1 MKLISAA
8 RMRDLERRVIQE
20 RGISGQELM
29 DRAGRGVAEVVR
41 HLADSSG
48 TVNPS
53 ALLFAGRGN
62 NGGDAFATARHLQ
75 EMGFDTIVW
84 IAGTESEIHG
94 DALKH
99 LSLAKSEGIEIEEY
113 PTREDWEN
121 NLAYPYIADFLVD
134 GLLGTGSTG
143 PARGPVVGAIR
154 YINAIGND
162 AFVVSID
169 LPSGIHADTGIAEGD
184 AVNADV
190 TATLGLPKIG
200 LVAPAALEFVGG
212 IEVIDIG
219 LPSDLV
225 EALPPES
232 ELELI
237 YSTELKKLL
246 PRRLRSSHKGT
257 YGHALLVGG
266 ARGYA
271 GAIALAARAALRSG
285 VGRVT
290 VLTPEGIVPVVAGA
304 ALEAMVFGVA
314 ETTIGSIA
322 ADAWEPW
329 ASRMGEFDAL
339 LTGPGL
345 TRHPDTMRWIRRLL
359 AEVEIPLVLD
369 ADALNVLSGESEL
382 LAEARSSIVITPHP
396 GEMARLLETD
406 TTTVQADRLAAAR
419 RATEATRATV
429 VLKGAGT
436 LVAAL
441 DRPVRINMTGNPG
454 MASGGAGDVLAGLLT
469 GLLAQGLTP
478 FDAACAAVFVHGRA
492 GDMAAWRGSQTGLT
506 AGDIIGEIPYAFR
519 ELTWR

>member
-20 RGISGQELM
+20 RGIDGHELM

-41 HLADSSG
+41 HLADSAG

-62 NGGDAFATARHLQ
+62 NGGDAFAAARHLQ
-75 EMGFDTIVW
+75 EMGFDVIVW
-84 IAGTESEIHG
+84 IAGSESQIHG

-99 LSLAKSEGIEIEEY
+99 LSLAKSEGIEVEEY
-113 PTREDWEN
+113 PTREDWEE

-134 GLLGTGSTG
+134 GLLGTGSSG
-143 PARGPVVGAIR
+143 PARGPVAGAIR

-169 LPSGIHADTGIAEGD
+169 LPSGIHADTGVAEGE

-219 LPSDLV
+219 LPPDLV
-225 EALPPES
+225 EALPSES

-257 YGHALLVGG
+257 YGHALLIGG

-271 GAIALAARAALRSG
+271 GAVALSARAALRSG

-290 VLTPEGIVPVVAGA
+290 VLTPHSIVSIVAGA
-304 ALEAMVFGVA
+304 ALEAMVFGVP
-314 ETTIGSIA
+314 ETPQGSIA
-322 ADAWEPW
+322 TSAWDAWAP
-329 ASRMGEFDAL
+329 RVGEFDAIL
-339 LTGPGL
+339 AGPGL
-345 TRHPDTMRWIRRLL
+345 TCHPDTVRLIHRLL
-359 AEVEIPLVLD
+359 DDAEVPLVLD
-369 ADALNVLSGESEL
+369 ADALNVLAGEPER
-382 LAEARSSIVITPHP
+382 LAESRSSLVITPHP
-396 GEMARLLETD
+396 GEMARLLGTD
-406 TTTVQADRLAAAR
+406 AAAVQSDRLGVAR
-419 RATEATRATV
+419 RAAELTRATV

-436 LVAAL
+436 LVTAR
-441 DRPVRINMTGNPG
+441 DRPICINMTGNPG
-454 MASGGAGDVLAGLLT
+454 MACGGAGDVLAGLLA
-469 GLLAQGLTP
+469 GLLAQGLAP

>member
-1 MKLISAA
+1 MKLISSA
-8 RMRDLERRVIQE
+8 RMRDIENRTIRE
-20 RGISGQELM
+20 RGIAGHELM

-41 HLADSSG
+41 HLADAAG

-62 NGGDAFATARHLQ
+62 NGGDAFAAARHLRD
-75 EMGFDTIVW
+75 MGFDVVVW
-84 IAGTESEIHG
+84 LAGAESQVHG

-99 LSLAKSEGIEIEEY
+99 LSLMKSEGIELEEY
-113 PTREDWEN
+113 PTREDWDE
-121 NLAYPYIADFLVD
+121 NLAFPYVADFLVD
-134 GLLGTGSTG
+134 GLLGTGATG
-143 PARGPVVGAIR
+143 PARGPVARAIQ

-169 LPSGIHADTGIAEGD
+169 LPSGINADTGIAEGD

-200 LVAPAALEFVGG
+200 LVSPAAQEFVGG

-225 EALPPES
+225 EALPSES

-257 YGHALLVGG
+257 YGHVLLVGG

-271 GAIALAARAALRSG
+271 GAISLAARAALRSG
-285 VGRVT
+285 AGLVSA
-290 VLTPEGIVPVVAGA
+290 LTPDGVAPVVAGA
-304 ALEAMVFGVA
+304 ALEAMVHA
-314 ETTIGSIA
+314 APETSEGSISA
-322 ADAWEPW
+322 AAWDAIRPRI
-329 ASRMGEFDAL
+329 SEFDAVL
-339 LTGPGL
+339 LGPGL
-345 TRHPDTMRWIRRLL
+345 TRHADTAALVRRVLS
-359 AEVEIPLVLD
+359 EIETPLVLD
-369 ADALNVLSGESEL
+369 ADALNVLEGEPVL
-382 LAEARSSIVITPHP
+382 LARSRAPVVITPHP
-396 GEMARLLETD
+396 GELGRLLKTD
-406 TTTVQADRLAAAR
+406 AAAIQSDRAAAAR
-419 RATEATRATV
+419 RAADLTRATV

-436 LVAAL
+436 LVAAH
-441 DRPVRINMTGNPG
+441 DRPLRINMTGNPG
-454 MASGGAGDVLAGLLT
+454 MATGGAGDVLAGLLT
-469 GLLAQGLTP
+469 GLLGQGLTP

-492 GDMAAWRGSQTGLT
+492 GDMGAWRGSQTGLT
-506 AGDIIGEIPYAFR
+506 AGDIVNEIPFAFR